1 MKNHFEYKRAR
12 GRALV
17 YTLGVLVI
25 LVGAGVFVY
34 QRYVAPQVGEFSV
47 VLNAI
52 TGAGIETPEESALR
66 TALTIDDRLQFTTF
80 AADLPNARWLAVTQS
95 DEVLVS
101 RPRKGDIVLLRADQD
116 GDGRSDGRSVVVEG
130 LNMPHGLTLLGEW
143 LYVAE
148 QDAIGRIRFN
158 QATGVAEGPF
168 QRLLSGL
175 PGGGNHWAKSLAM
188 GPDGWLYFNV
198 GSSCNVCIEKD
209 ARRGTLMRVR
219 PDGSGAEVYARGL
232 RNATGFDW
240 APWDG
245 ALYAADISRDLL
257 GDNYPVD
264 ELNLVVEGGFYG
276 WPYVNDFGDAD
287 PDLGEQLPANVAPI
301 DPILGIPAHT
311 TPLGLHFLRHPE
323 LVAAFPRSAL
333 VALHGSWNRS
343 ELDGYRVERI
353 HWRNDGSLAR
363 ETLIDGFWDGEAL
376 FGRPV
381 DIAEDSQGNLYLS
394 DDYAGAVYRLQLQ
407 STSAVSE

>member
-1 MKNHFEYKRAR
+1 MNNKIEYGRTR

-17 YTLGVLVI
+17 YVLAI
-25 LVGAGVFVY
+25 LLVFVAVGVVLY
-34 QRYVAPQVGEFSV
+34 QRYVAPQVGELSV

-52 TGAGIETPEESALR
+52 TGAGIETPEEAALR
-66 TALTIDDRLQFTTF
+66 AALSVDDRLQFNTF
-80 AADLPNARWLAVTQS
+80 AADLPNARWLAVT
-95 DEVLVS
+95 DRDDVLVS
-101 RPRKGDIVLLRADQD
+101 RPRKGDIVLLQSDRD
-116 GDGRSDGRSVVVEG
+116 GDGRSDARSVVVDG
-130 LNMPHGLTLLGEW
+130 LNMPHGLTLLDDW
-143 LYVAE
+143 LYIAE

-175 PGGGNHWAKSLAM
+175 PGGGNHWAKSLAL

-219 PDGSGAEVYARGL
+219 PGGSEAEIYARGL

-257 GDNYPVD
+257 GDEYPVD
-264 ELNLVVEGGFYG
+264 ELNLIVEGGFYG
-276 WPYVNDFGDAD
+276 WPYVNDFGDVD
-287 PDLGEQLPANVAPI
+287 PDLGAQLPANVSPI

-323 LVAAFPRSAL
+323 LVETFPRSAL

-343 ELDGYRVERI
+343 ELDGYRLERI
-353 HWRNDGSLAR
+353 QWHHDGSLAR
-363 ETLIDGFWDGEAL
+363 EILVNGFWNGEEL

-381 DIAEDSQGNLYLS
+381 DIAEDSLGNLYLS
-394 DDYAGAVYRLQLQ
+394 DDYAGAVYRLQLRN
-407 STSAVSE
+407 TAVGSE